1 MTHHYDTLFVYD
13 YVPKGTSIIL
23 FIGTWITKEY
33 VPISSE
39 TYPYKTIIY
48 ILIFSKNRVQMCVK
62 HPLLK
67 IKSQNQMCV
76 ERKRMQYKY
85 CKKRFWQNEW
95 DVSIKIYE
103 MCVNKVRCKEKIQHI
118 HTCVRHEY
126 KHVIYAEICV

>member
-33 VPISSE
+33 IPISSE

-76 ERKRMQYKY
+76 KRKRMQYKY
-85 CKKRFWQNEW
+85 CKKGFDKMNEMW
-95 DVSIKIYE
+95 V
-103 MCVNKVRCKEKIQHI
+103 
-118 HTCVRHEY
+118 
-126 KHVIYAEICV
+126 